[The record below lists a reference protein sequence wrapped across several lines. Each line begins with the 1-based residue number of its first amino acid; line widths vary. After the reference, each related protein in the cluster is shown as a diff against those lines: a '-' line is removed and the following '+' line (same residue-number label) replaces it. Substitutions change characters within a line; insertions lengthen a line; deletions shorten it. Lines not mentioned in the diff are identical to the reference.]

1 MKNLLA
7 TCTMMTQANKCIRVL
22 ERLHT
27 DFLDQ
32 AHLKLIIKVDLLGNL
47 AQDHGFKECTAV

>member
-1 MKNLLA
+1 
-7 TCTMMTQANKCIRVL
+7 MMTQANKCIRAL